1 MNDISKTIIGY
12 STLFNQIFNG
22 LINKKISNSLI
33 FFGDKGIGKKTFS
46 LCLLNKYYSHF
57 DSNSNTSN
65 LIYNNSHPNILNI
78 STEYDQKTKKMKSDI
93 SIDQIRNAL
102 PFIKNSSLNN
112 RSKFL
117 IIDTTDDLNISS
129 SNSLLKI
136 LEEPNSDTYNILL
149 VNQIS
154 QLLPTIRSRCIK
166 FFFPNPSFENFNN
179 IITNN
184 NNQIN
189 DENIKFLYD
198 LSNHSP
204 GLALNLFND
213 DINLILKNLFDI
225 FKEKKSLSNKI
236 DSLSNEVSKYS
247 NNEYKIFLY
256 IIKFIL
262 HNSIKLNKGININ
275 NFYNIKTLNAL
286 KEVSNYIDNKISFKI
301 IKFINE
307 HEKKI
312 YRLNLDKKF
321 FNLNI
326 FSILESK

>member
-1 MNDISKTIIGY
+1 MNDYSKTIIGY
-12 STLFNQIFNG
+12 DVLFKQILNG

-33 FFGDKGIGKKTFS
+33 FFGDKGIGKKTFTLS
-46 LCLLNKYYSHF
+46 LLNKFYNHF
-57 DSNSNTSN
+57 DSNTNTSN
-65 LIYNNSHPNILNI
+65 LIYNNTHPNIINI
-78 STEYDQKTKKMKSDI
+78 STEYDQKTKKMKNDI
-93 SIDQIRNAL
+93 SIDQIRNIL
-102 PFIKNSSLNN
+102 PFMKNSSLNN
-112 RSKFL
+112 ISKFL

-166 FFFPNPSFENFNN
+166 FFFPNPSFENFSK
-179 IITNN
+179 IIINN
-184 NNQIN
+184 NNDIKN
-189 DENIKFLYD
+189 ETIKFLYD

-225 FKEKKSLSNKI
+225 FKEKKSISNKI
-236 DSLSNEVSKYS
+236 DSLSSEVSKYS
-247 NNEYKIFLY
+247 NNEYKVFLY

-262 HNSIKLNKGININ
+262 HNSIKLNRGIRLN
-275 NFYNIKTLNAL
+275 NFYNIQTLNSL
-286 KEVSNYIDNKISFKI
+286 KEISNYIDNKISFKI

-307 HEKKI
+307 NEKKI
-312 YRLNLDKKF
+312 YKLNLDKKF

>member
-1 MNDISKTIIGY
+1 
-12 STLFNQIFNG
+12 
-22 LINKKISNSLI
+22 
-33 FFGDKGIGKKTFS
+33 
-46 LCLLNKYYSHF
+46 
-57 DSNSNTSN
+57 
-65 LIYNNSHPNILNI
+65 
-78 STEYDQKTKKMKSDI
+78 
-93 SIDQIRNAL
+93 
-102 PFIKNSSLNN
+102 
-112 RSKFL
+112 
-117 IIDTTDDLNISS
+117 
-129 SNSLLKI
+129 
-136 LEEPNSDTYNILL
+136 
-149 VNQIS
+149 
-154 QLLPTIRSRCIK
+154 
-166 FFFPNPSFENFNN
+166 
-179 IITNN
+179 
-184 NNQIN
+184 
-189 DENIKFLYD
+189 

-213 DINLILKNLFDI
+213 DINLMLRNLFDI

-275 NFYNIKTLNAL
+275 NFYNIKTLNSL

-312 YRLNLDKKF
+312 YKLNLDKKF

-326 FSILESK
+326 FSILENK

>member
-12 STLFNQIFNG
+12 DTLFNQIFNN

-33 FFGDKGIGKKTFS
+33 FFGDKGIGKKTFTLS
-46 LCLLNKYYSHF
+46 LLNKFYSHL
-57 DSNSNTSN
+57 DTNSNTSN

-78 STEYDQKTKKMKSDI
+78 STEYDQKTKKMKNDI

-136 LEEPNSDTYNILL
+136 LEEPNNDTYNILL

-166 FFFPNPSFENFNN
+166 FFFPSPSFENFSN

-184 NNQIN
+184 NNEIN
-189 DENIKFLYD
+189 DETIKFLYD

-213 DINLILKNLFDI
+213 DINLMLRNLFDI
-225 FKEKKSLSNKI
+225 FKEKN
-236 DSLSNEVSKYS
+236 
-247 NNEYKIFLY
+247 LY
-256 IIKFIL
+256 QIK
-262 HNSIKLNKGININ
+262 
-275 NFYNIKTLNAL
+275 
-286 KEVSNYIDNKISFKI
+286 
-301 IKFINE
+301 
-307 HEKKI
+307 
-312 YRLNLDKKF
+312 
-321 FNLNI
+321 
-326 FSILESK
+326 